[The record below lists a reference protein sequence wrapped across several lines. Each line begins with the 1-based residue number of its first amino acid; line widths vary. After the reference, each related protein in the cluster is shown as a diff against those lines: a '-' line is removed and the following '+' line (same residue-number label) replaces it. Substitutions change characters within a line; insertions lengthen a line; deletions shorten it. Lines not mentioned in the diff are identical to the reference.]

1 MTITTDLYLTYI
13 RKALKDSI
21 RTADIMNKMA
31 LETKAITLDQYR
43 AAAQVI
49 VKAYKEQNW

>member
-1 MTITTDLYLTYI
+1 MKITTDLYLTYI

-31 LETKAITLDQYR
+31 LETKAITTAQYS
-43 AAAQVI
+43 AAARLI
-49 VKAYKEQNW
+49 VEAYLAQ